1 MENTTAALFGEQ
13 AQGTARELLDWQY
26 SGVEREIAHELFH
39 HWFGDYVTC
48 ESWSNL
54 TVNESF
60 ANFCE
65 IIWAEHAYG
74 SDVAGAQADRSLR
87 TYLRNPNN
95 FTKPLVRFQYADK
108 EDMFDNVTYQKGGS
122 ILNMLRSYLGED
134 VFFKGLNLY
143 LTQQAF
149 GSGEAQQV
157 RLALEAASGKDLSWF
172 FNQWYYGVGHPVV
185 SIDYRWDANRKV
197 EEVVIKQTQAGQP
210 FIVPLNV
217 DVYVNGKPEH
227 HAIML
232 RDAVTTLQLPAAA
245 KPDLVNVDAD
255 KVLVWQ
261 KTDNK
266 TLAEYAYQF
275 AHAPRYLDRLEAL
288 EACKGKQADK
298 LARQLLVAGLN
309 DKFYNIRVAA
319 IENLDLKNKA
329 TRKAAA
335 PALQKLASA
344 DPSTKVQAAALAAL
358 VVYKD
363 KRYEKVFTQ
372 ALGSQSYAVQ
382 GAALQGLGS
391 VNLKQ
396 ALVQA
401 KSFEAEN
408 QEALTQAVVAVYS
421 QSGDA
426 TKWPYVLA
434 KFDAAEPN
442 GRFNM
447 MSGFSSLLGTLQDP
461 AAFAQGITRI
471 KDMGVQFKP
480 YGVDKGLIELLQTLK
495 TGKTGNATAQQVV
508 DQAIS
513 EIQAAK

>member
-1 MENTTAALFGEQ
+1 MENVTASLFGEQ
-13 AQGTARELLDWQY
+13 AQGTPRELLDWQY
-26 SGVEREIAHELFH
+26 AGVEREIAHELFH

-74 SDVAGAQADRSLR
+74 ADVAGAQANRSR
-87 TYLRNPNN
+87 RIYLSNPGN

-122 ILNMLRSYLGED
+122 ILNMLRAYLGED

-143 LTQQAF
+143 LTQNAF
-149 GSGEAQQV
+149 GTGEAQQV
-157 RLALEAASGKDLSWF
+157 RLALEQASGQDLSWF
-172 FNQWYYGVGHPVV
+172 FNQWYYRAGHPVV
-185 SIDYRWDANRKV
+185 TIDYRWDAARKV
-197 EEVVIKQTQAGQP
+197 EEVVVKQTQAGQP
-210 FIVPLNV
+210 FILPLTI
-217 DVYVNGKPEH
+217 DVYVKGKPER
-227 HAIML
+227 HAVTL
-232 RDAVTTLQLPAAA
+232 REAVTTLQLPAAT
-245 KPDLVNVDAD
+245 KPDLVNVDAEN
-255 KVLVWQ
+255 VLLWQ

-266 TLAEYAYQF
+266 SLTEYAYQY

-288 EACKGKQADK
+288 EACKEQQHDK
-298 LARQLLVAGLN
+298 LARQTIVAGLS

-344 DPSTKVQAAALAAL
+344 DPSTKVQAAALATLAE
-358 VVYKD
+358 YKD

-372 ALGSQSYAVQ
+372 ALQNQSYAVQ
-382 GAALQGLGS
+382 GAALQGLAS
-391 VNLKQ
+391 VNIKQ
-396 ALVQA
+396 ALAQA
-401 KSFEAEN
+401 QGLEADSHESLV
-408 QEALTQAVVAVYS
+408 EAVVAVYG

-426 TKWPYVLA
+426 AKWPYVLA
-434 KFDAAEPN
+434 KFDAADPN
-442 GRFNM
+442 GRFSM
-447 MSGFSSLLGTLQDP
+447 MSAFSSLLGHMKDP
-461 AAFAQGITRI
+461 AAFAEGVTRI
-471 KDMGVQFKP
+471 KDMGVKFKP
-480 YGVDKGLIELLQTLK
+480 YGVDKRLIELLQTIK
-495 TGKTGNATAQQVV
+495 TGKAGNATAQQVV

-513 EIQAAK
+513 EIRAAK